1 MELFI
6 ILNTTSLVHEPYSTH
21 IT

>member
-6 ILNTTSLVHEPYSTH
+6 ILHTTSLVHEPYSTH